1 MKQKMLLYG
10 LLLIVSVLIV
20 GCSSGSQ
27 VLSPDDIYS
36 IPLSGITTDIQKF
49 EHDASGVDVRFF
61 VVRGPDGNIKT
72 AFDACDVCGGS
83 KGYVQ
88 KGEDIE
94 CVNCGRVFDIDGLG
108 TKNKGYGCWPSFLS
122 HQIVDG
128 NVIIIKKEIEAGKHR
143 FA

>member
-1 MKQKMLLYG
+1 MTDKRIIFSF
-10 LLLIVSVLIV
+10 LLIVSVLII
-20 GCSSGSQ
+20 GCSSNAN
-27 VLSPDDIYS
+27 VLSPDEIYS
-36 IPLSGITTDIQKF
+36 IPLSSVTDTVQKF
-49 EHDASGVDVRFF
+49 EHDASGTTVRFF

-88 KGEDIE
+88 KGTDIE
-94 CVNCGRVFDIDGLG
+94 CKNCGRVFDINGLG

-128 NVIIIKKEIEAGKHR
+128 NVVISKQEIEAGKHR